1 VRLEDVR
8 FARSFS
14 CPECGKQIRVASHYE
29 RGIQLAGWPLGLLI
43 LYLLGVRGW
52 VILVLCW
59 VPLAMVL
66 MGLWMYIGIY
76 FLPPRLERDVLEP
89 PSVLGLGSR

>member
-1 VRLEDVR
+1 MRLEDVR

-14 CPECGKQIRVASHYE
+14 CPECGKEIRVTSSYE
-29 RGIQLAGWPLGLLI
+29 RGIQLITWPLTLLS
-43 LYLLGVRGW
+43 LYLFGLRNW
-52 VILVLCW
+52 WILLCW

-66 MGLWMYIGIY
+66 MFLWAYIGKY
-76 FLPPRLERDVLEP
+76 FFPPRLQRNVLEP